1 MHGCQADTTL
11 VITKNSTHFW
21 ENNLSLHSTLQPEQI
36 VKTVNTLEGRIEE
49 RFPDSSLRQ
58 VCHDLAEVS
67 EQMVER
73 SAWIGKPILWLRVIT
88 WAICIGIIVATTV
101 TFFALDLGEEDFSSL
116 QSSPDRLSTFVTL
129 TEAAINDVLL
139 IGAAIFFIFTIE
151 KRYKR
156 TRALKALHELRSIAH
171 IIDMH
176 QLTKDPH
183 RVMAKPLFTG
193 EGLSPKLN
201 MTSFQLRRYLDY
213 CSEMLALTG
222 KIAAVYVQ
230 QFDDAVAIGSASE
243 LEALTSGL
251 SNKIWQKILIL
262 ESYKPS
268 SEDQQNRIVT

>member
-1 MHGCQADTTL
+1 M
-11 VITKNSTHFW
+11 SF
-21 ENNLSLHSTLQPEQI
+21 HSTLRPEQI
-36 VKTVNTLEGRIEE
+36 VKTINTLEGRIDE
-49 RFPDSSLRQ
+49 RFPDSSLRK
-58 VCHDLAEVS
+58 VCHELAEVS

-73 SAWIGKPILWLRVIT
+73 SAWIGKPILWLRAIT
-88 WAICIGIIVATTV
+88 WFICITIIVGTAL
-101 TFFALDLGEEDFSSL
+101 TFFALGVSQEDFSSL
-116 QSSPDRLSTFVTL
+116 QSSPDRLSTVVTL

-183 RVMAKPLFTG
+183 RIMAKRLFTG
-193 EGLSPKLN
+193 QGLSPKLN
-201 MTSFQLRRYLDY
+201 MTPFQLRRYLDY

-243 LEALTSGL
+243 LETLTTGL
-251 SNKIWQKILIL
+251 SSKIWQKIQIL
-262 ESYKPS
+262 ESVRPS
-268 SEDQQNRIVT
+268 EEDEQNRIVT

>member
-1 MHGCQADTTL
+1 MSQ
-11 VITKNSTHFW
+11 
-21 ENNLSLHSTLQPEQI
+21 HSTLQPDRI
-36 VKTVNTLEGRIEE
+36 VKTIVTLQGRIAE
-49 RFPDSSLRQ
+49 RFPDSGLLT
-58 VCHDLAEVS
+58 VCVELGDVAQ
-67 EQMVER
+67 QMVEK
-73 SAWIGKPILWLRVIT
+73 SKWIAKPILWLRLVTWVI
-88 WAICIGIIVATTV
+88 CVSIIVGTLL
-101 TFFALDLGEEDFSSL
+101 TFFAIGVGHEDIESL
-116 QSSPDRLSTFVTL
+116 KSGPNRLSTVVTL

-139 IGAAIFFIFTIE
+139 IGAALFFIFTIE

-156 TRALKALHELRSIAH
+156 VRALKALHELRSIAH

-183 RVMAKPLFTG
+183 RVIAKPLFTG

-230 QFDDAVAIGSASE
+230 RFDDAVTIGSASE
-243 LEALTSGL
+243 LETLTAGL

-262 ESYKPS
+262 ESYRPLE
-268 SEDQQNRIVT
+268 EDRSQRIVT

>member
-1 MHGCQADTTL
+1 MNSHVTL
-11 VITKNSTHFW
+11 H
-21 ENNLSLHSTLQPEQI
+21 PARI
-36 VKTVNTLEGRIEE
+36 VKTVSTLEGRIQE
-49 RFPDSSLRQ
+49 RFPESGLRK
-58 VCHDLAEVS
+58 VCHELVEVA

-73 SAWIGKPILWLRVIT
+73 SAWIGKPILWLRAIT
-88 WAICIGIIVATTV
+88 WAICIGIVVATAL
-101 TFFALDLGEEDFSSL
+101 TFFALGVGQDDFSALHSG
-116 QSSPDRLSTFVTL
+116 PNRLSTVVTL
-129 TEAAINDVLL
+129 TEAAINDMLL
-139 IGAAIFFIFTIE
+139 IGAAIFFIFTME

-183 RVMAKPLFTG
+183 RIMARRLFTG
-193 EGLSPKLN
+193 QGLSPKLN
-201 MTSFQLRRYLDY
+201 MTPFQLRRYLDY
-213 CSEMLALTG
+213 CSEMLSLTG

-243 LEALTSGL
+243 LETLTSGL

-268 SEDQQNRIVT
+268 GEDPQNRIVT

>member
-1 MHGCQADTTL
+1 MSFD
-11 VITKNSTHFW
+11 
-21 ENNLSLHSTLQPEQI
+21 STLQPKRI
-36 VKTVNTLEGRIEE
+36 VRTIQTLEGRIEE
-49 RFPDSSLRQ
+49 RFPKSSLRN
-58 VCHDLAEVS
+58 VCHDLSDIS

-73 SAWIGKPILWLRVIT
+73 SAWIGKPILWLRAIT
-88 WAICIGIIVATTV
+88 WAVCVGIVAASV
-101 TFFALDLGEEDFSSL
+101 LTFFALGVSQADFSSL
-116 QSSPDRLSTFVTL
+116 QTSPDRLSTFVTL
-129 TEAAINDVLL
+129 SEAAINDVLL

-183 RVMAKPLFTG
+183 RIMAKRLFTG
-193 EGLSPKLN
+193 EGMSPKLN
-201 MTSFQLRRYLDY
+201 MTPFQLRRYLDY

-243 LEALTSGL
+243 LETLTSGL

-268 SEDQQNRIVT
+268 VDDQQNRIVT

>member
-1 MHGCQADTTL
+1 M
-11 VITKNSTHFW
+11 
-21 ENNLSLHSTLQPEQI
+21 SLHSTLQPEQI